1 MSTYSEERSRKARLG
16 LDTAPKLLEEF
27 TNSSWS
33 VWRPKFHGDPIPALL
48 GLSAEA
54 GEVSDV
60 WFKAQRKDVSVDQ
73 KDIISELGDV
83 LFYCSIIAKE
93 NGFTLEEAIE
103 SNMNKLNQR
112 RIAGSIHDK
121 TKRGNE

>member
-1 MSTYSEERSRKARLG
+1 MSTYSEERSRKAKLG
-16 LDTAPKLLEEF
+16 LDTSPKLLEDF
-27 TNSSWS
+27 SNSSWS
-33 VWRPKFHGDPIPALL
+33 VWRPKFHGDPMPSLL

-60 WFKAQRKDVSVDQ
+60 WFKAQRNDVSVDP
-73 KDIISELGDV
+73 KDIISEVGDV

-93 NGFTLEEAIE
+93 NGFTLEDAIQ
-103 SNMNKLNQR
+103 SNMDKLTAR

-121 TKRGNE
+121 TKRGSE

>member
-16 LDTAPKLLEEF
+16 LDTSPKLLEDCS
-27 TNSSWS
+27 NSSWS
-33 VWRPKFHGDPIPALL
+33 VWRPKFHGDPMPSLL

-60 WFKAQRKDVSVDQ
+60 WFKAQRNDVPVDQ
-73 KDIISELGDV
+73 KDIISEVGDV
-83 LFYCSIIAKE
+83 LFYCSIIARE
-93 NGFTLEEAIE
+93 NGFTLEDAIQ
-103 SNMNKLNQR
+103 SNMDKLTAR

-121 TKRGNE
+121 TKRGSE

>member
-1 MSTYSEERSRKARLG
+1 MNYKEDRERRGKLG
-16 LDTAPKLLEEF
+16 LETSPGLLEKF
-27 TNSSWS
+27 SDKSWS
-33 VWRPKFHGDPIPALL
+33 VWRPKFHGDPMPSLL
-48 GLSAEA
+48 GLSSEA

-60 WFKAQRKDVSVDQ
+60 WFKAQRNDVPVDQ

-93 NGFTLEEAIE
+93 NGFTLEDAIE

>member
-1 MSTYSEERSRKARLG
+1 MSNYIRKTKQELG
-16 LDTAPKLLEEF
+16 LDTTPSLLEKF
-27 TNSSWS
+27 TSSSWS

-112 RIAGSIHDK
+112 RIAGSLHDK
-121 TKRGNE
+121 TKRGSE